1 MRLIMFLWAALRES
15 FLQFFRQHYYMRC
28 SALTYTSLL
37 GFFPLISVLVAVF
50 SKLPLMKE
58 QLPKV
63 QIFVLHNFL
72 PAQGE
77 KLFEYIEQFTEQATR
92 LPWTQFVFLIFIS
105 GLLVLS
111 VDRTINHVWKIQ
123 QHRSAFYSLLRSWIV
138 ICLTTIFLVLS
149 LTLSSYVLSVPLFSH
164 FYLRSILYD
173 HASWW
178 LPFLSSFFGFALLY
192 IIMPN
197 QKVPVKNALI
207 GGGVVSI
214 LFEILKHCFA
224 WYIRSIPTYNAI
236 YGTLAVIPLF
246 MIWIYF
252 FWCIVIYGALV
263 TKQLE
268 GVGGCF

>member
-1 MRLIMFLWAALRES
+1 
-15 FLQFFRQHYYMRC
+15 
-28 SALTYTSLL
+28 
-37 GFFPLISVLVAVF
+37 
-50 SKLPLMKE
+50 
-58 QLPKV
+58 V

-72 PAQGE
+72 PEQGE
-77 KLFEYIEQFTEQATR
+77 KMFEYIEKFTRQATQ

-111 VDRTINHVWKIQ
+111 IDRTINHVWKIQ

-149 LTLSSYVLSVPLFSH
+149 LTLSSYVLSVPLLSH
-164 FYLRSILYD
+164 FYLRAILYD

-178 LPFLSSFFGFALLY
+178 LPFLSSFFGFSLLY
-192 IIMPN
+192 VIMPH
-197 QKVPVKNALI
+197 QKIPIKNALV

-214 LFEILKHCFA
+214 LFEAIKHGFA

-236 YGTLAVIPLF
+236 YGALAVIPLF
-246 MIWIYF
+246 MIWIYC
-252 FWCIVIYGALV
+252 FWCIVIYGALL

-268 GVGGCF
+268 KSD